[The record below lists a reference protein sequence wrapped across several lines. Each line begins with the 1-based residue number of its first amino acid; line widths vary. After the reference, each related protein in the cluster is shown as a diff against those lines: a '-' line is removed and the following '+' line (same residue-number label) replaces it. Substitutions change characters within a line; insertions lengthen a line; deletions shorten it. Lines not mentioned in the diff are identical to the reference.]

1 MEKLIFPETDI
12 YHTNISEAMSLRDRA
27 EVTEVVF
34 FQKTAVDGR
43 RSTDGGRRTADGG
56 RRTAVGE
63 VSLFISVSL
72 SSFLSLSL
80 IFLTFPILKT
90 IGE

>member
-27 EVTEVVF
+27 GVTEVGF
-34 FQKTAVDGR
+34 FR
-43 RSTDGGRRTADGG
+43 RQQLMDGGRRTAVDG

-72 SSFLSLSL
+72 SSFLTL
-80 IFLTFPILKT
+80 IFLTFPTLKT

>member
-1 MEKLIFPETDI
+1 
-12 YHTNISEAMSLRDRA
+12 MSLRDRA
-27 EVTEVVF
+27 EVTERGF
-34 FQKTAVDGR
+34 FSEDDSRWTVVDGR
-43 RSTDGGRRTADGG
+43 RSADGG

-72 SSFLSLSL
+72 SSFPSLSLHFSLSL
-80 IFLTFPILKT
+80 IFLTFPTLKT